1 METSAKAATSS
12 KSSLPKGPFRELPS
26 FIYLNVAKG
35 SAFGQVHKVTPLAYR
50 ICHKLGIKR
59 VSDIDAAKAL
69 KGQKSL
75 LATVLKT
82 RKTGENIV

>member
-12 KSSLPKGPFRELPS
+12 KSSLPKGPYRELPS

-35 SAFGQVHKVTPLAYR
+35 TVFGQVHKVTPLAYR
-50 ICHKLGIKR
+50 IGLKLR
-59 VSDIDAAKAL
+59 VERVRDIDVTKAL
-69 KGQKSL
+69 KGHKTL